1 MANTKK
7 WVIAA
12 LDCKPSVDTMTDVVA
27 VVHWRKQA
35 TEVVD
40 DKTYTADMYGAC
52 QIGLPDAETFISFED
67 LTEEEVITWL
77 KATLDVAAIDSA
89 LDAQID
95 TQKNPPVV
103 TKKAPWITEELPVPL
118 TEEYVAITNPEI
130 ASPEDNVNMPE

>member
-35 TEVVD
+35 TEIVE
-40 DKTYTADMYGAC
+40 DKTYTADTYGAC
-52 QIGLPDAETFISFED
+52 TVSAPDAENFTAFAD
-67 LTEEEVITWL
+67 LTEEIVVPWL
-77 KATLDVAAIDSA
+77 EATLDVESIDSA
-89 LDAQID
+89 LDAQIE

-103 TKKAPWITEELPVPL
+103 TKKAPWVTEELPIAS
-118 TEEYVAITNPEI
+118 TEEYVAIVNPEI
-130 ASPEDNVNMPE
+130 ASPEDNVYMPE